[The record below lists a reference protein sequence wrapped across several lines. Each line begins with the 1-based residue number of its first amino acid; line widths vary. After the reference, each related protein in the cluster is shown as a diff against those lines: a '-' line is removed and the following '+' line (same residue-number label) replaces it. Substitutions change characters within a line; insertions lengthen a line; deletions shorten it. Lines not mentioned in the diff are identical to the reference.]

1 MSAQQILIGF
11 GCLLVLIGI
20 LGGGFELKELKIPA
34 VSGMARTIAGAVGI
48 ALIILSSY
56 MSMQSASQQAPSQT
70 AVPSEARKPYTK
82 NDLNSNIL
90 VISASYGNNCG
101 APRGNVTR
109 NLAIACDGT
118 TSCTYRLL
126 VTPLSAAQK
135 ITWQNGGA
143 ELGRQFISLQQ
154 GRKQATRH
162 RSTFLAPSRNAP

>member
-118 TSCTYRLL
+118 TSCTYIIDFEVIGDPALGCAKNYLAEWRCG
-126 VTPLSAAQK
+126 VGQAIHQSSA
-135 ITWQNGGA
+135 GA
-143 ELGRQFISLQQ
+143 EAGYKTPIHLSC
-154 GRKQATRH
+154 
-162 RSTFLAPSRNAP
+162 P